1 MDFFFPFRTKSL
13 SKWLIQMRFLL
24 WNQVRGKN
32 NYDLMSND
40 GRKCL
45 FICHSQWWLMTLQ
58 GCLCGRLINPI
69 WTRRPLPDIG
79 QTLAG
84 HLPLVSHMLA
94 TGWPHIHLATC
105 WPHVGHGCTMV
116 VIGERWSLDFCMCFL
131 PTSFLS
137 LLVFMTCVLMLS

>member
-1 MDFFFPFRTKSL
+1 
-13 SKWLIQMRFLL
+13 MRFLL

-84 HLPLVSHMLA
+84 HLPLVSHRLA
-94 TGWPHIHLATC
+94 THSFCNMLATC
-105 WPHVGHGCTMV
+105 WPWVYNGCHWWEVVPRLLHVLSSHIFPVIVSIYDMCTNV
-116 VIGERWSLDFCMCFL
+116 ELTYVTVQITIESICLRW
-131 PTSFLS
+131 
-137 LLVFMTCVLMLS
+137 